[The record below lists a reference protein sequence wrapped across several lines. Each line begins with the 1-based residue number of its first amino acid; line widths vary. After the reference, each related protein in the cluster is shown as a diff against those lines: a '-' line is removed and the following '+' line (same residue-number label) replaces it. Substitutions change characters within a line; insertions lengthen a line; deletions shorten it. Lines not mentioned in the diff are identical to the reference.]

1 VISDLQANETDVH
14 AHVETL
20 LQRLKAAERANE
32 ELKVRLAAQAADG
45 GDGEAVEVGGVRVV
59 AREVEGLDAA
69 GLRHLADEI
78 KAKLG
83 SGVVVLGTRRDGK
96 AQLII
101 GVTADLAERISAA
114 KLVATLAP
122 IVGGGGGGRADFAE
136 AGGRD
141 ASRIDD
147 LLARARELVTQ
158 ALA

>member
-1 VISDLQANETDVH
+1 MSDLQASETDVH

-101 GVTADLAERISAA
+101 GVTADLADRISAA
-114 KLVATLAP
+114 KLVARLAP
-122 IVGGGGGGRADFAE
+122 IVGGGGGGTSQMAQAGGPDGGRLAE
-136 AGGRD
+136 ALQE
-141 ASRIDD
+141 AP
-147 LLARARELVTQ
+147 Q
-158 ALA
+158 AVSEILG